1 MAPWQLCT
9 FLLRPWRRDNCSCSH
24 GRMSCDLLEHEIMR
38 SLWKAVTRP
47 FSTCLP
53 ISLGSQHETFSQL
66 SSLMSCEA
74 VWLAFLEHSCR
85 FWNYLSTT
93 WHQLLSKGL
102 PTFTLYCCVICP
114 LLFQCKRI
122 LRDKRHQQVPLL
134 FLSFAIYVIVLIL
147 KGFFLSLLAEFFKL
161 ALIKKQQKKMM
172 IKLVTAA
179 VVSNNCT
186 LSLIQKSHVFYQHPW
201 QTHLLAYK

>member
-24 GRMSCDLLEHEIMR
+24 GRMSYDLLEHEIMR

-53 ISLGSQHETFSQL
+53 ISLGSRHETFSQP

-74 VWLAFLEHSCR
+74 VWLAFLGHSCR

-93 WHQLLSKGL
+93 WHQLLSNGASHIYAVLLRHLSPFVSVQKDTKGQTT
-102 PTFTLYCCVICP
+102 PTGAFAFLEFCYLCNSLNFKRVFPFFTGWIFQTRLNKESAEENDDKTSYCCC
-114 LLFQCKRI
+114 C
-122 LRDKRHQQVPLL
+122 
-134 FLSFAIYVIVLIL
+134 
-147 KGFFLSLLAEFFKL
+147 E
-161 ALIKKQQKKMM
+161 
-172 IKLVTAA
+172 
-179 VVSNNCT
+179 
-186 LSLIQKSHVFYQHPW
+186 
-201 QTHLLAYK
+201 